1 MIPIPAVEKKTA
13 RTTIRQRL
21 GPWKK
26 CQGMQVFFYL
36 LAYLET
42 YMDHLSKYVGL
53 RHPSP
58 PWNGMTTRLGCNLEL
73 FDMRG
78 WAFFVAVTPEENIL
92 HMQPKAPHEQGDSS
106 ISWGCARTQGFEK
119 WPQGV
124 YLYLFYGNPY
134 NSSLSWWEGSQHPK
148 MLFKTA
154 FFSKARFFC
163 INMCDVLQ
171 LLMGHYH
178 SVKCFAC
185 FNQLW
190 FSLGRIGEEIITWGR
205 HVFVGC

>member
-154 FFSKARFFC
+154 FFFQSTFFLYQHVWC
-163 INMCDVLQ
+163 TTTLNGTLSFCKTFCLLQ
-171 LLMGHYH
+171 STLI
-178 SVKCFAC
+178 F
-185 FNQLW
+185 
-190 FSLGRIGEEIITWGR
+190 IG
-205 HVFVGC
+205 